1 MNYPKLD
8 DADFERA
15 VTVIW
20 GVGDL
25 NDPDC
30 WLYQK
35 ARLEGFILLYGTG
48 EVIEDLA
55 LLVKITEYFILRL
68 GCDKDRDLQD
78 HYLDQIIDTDIY
90 HSMNMIKLEQ
100 SLLAKR
106 HDPSETHMLREKL
119 DDDYML
125 MGDQL
130 ARWPLSDVDLDRDE
144 LSTEEKTQMVCD
156 RIDSA
161 RMSMERGM
169 ERE

>member
-1 MNYPKLD
+1 
-8 DADFERA
+8 
-15 VTVIW
+15 
-20 GVGDL
+20 
-25 NDPDC
+25 
-30 WLYQK
+30 
-35 ARLEGFILLYGTG
+35 
-48 EVIEDLA
+48 
-55 LLVKITEYFILRL
+55 
-68 GCDKDRDLQD
+68 
-78 HYLDQIIDTDIY
+78 
-90 HSMNMIKLEQ
+90 MNMIKLEQ

-106 HDPSETHMLREKL
+106 HDSSETHMLREKL